1 VVKEAAG
8 EGLAEGVGEA
18 EGDDEKGEGGVVP
31 VELGFD
37 VGGEDGKGLAVDV
50 VDDCREEEGG
60 DDVPA
65 EVGDWG
71 RHLLV

>member
-1 VVKEAAG
+1 MVKEAAG

-18 EGDDEKGEGGVVP
+18 EGDDEKGEGGVVS

-37 VGGEDGKGLAVDV
+37 VGGEDGEGLAVDV
-50 VDDCREEEGG
+50 VDDRGEEEGG

-65 EVGDWG
+65 EVGDRG